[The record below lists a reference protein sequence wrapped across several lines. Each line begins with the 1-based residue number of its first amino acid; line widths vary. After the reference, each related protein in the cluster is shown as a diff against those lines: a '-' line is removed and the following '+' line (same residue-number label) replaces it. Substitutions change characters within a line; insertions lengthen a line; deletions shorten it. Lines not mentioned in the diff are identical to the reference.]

1 MGRTRQSRTR
11 DSRTRYGIRIP
22 LCPAAA
28 LAVAAT
34 LAMGGCAASGSAS
47 PAVPSI
53 SAAAGGQPTGAQ
65 LHGAGSARATALHAA
80 AQCIRQHGIPGYA
93 DPVLTPTGQV
103 YNDLRSI
110 EDAPD
115 SVLMT
120 VNQACA
126 SLVAQ
131 ANLSLKTEPPAP
143 PQLVRAGVLAASCMR
158 AHGLP
163 HIQDP
168 TAQTPYTPGHGFLMG
183 AAEMPP
189 GGKQSPLWKTAYQAC
204 RAQWTAELQASTL
217 ASLGNDS

>member
-1 MGRTRQSRTR
+1 MGRTRQSGTR
-11 DSRTRYGIRIP
+11 GSKTRHGIRIP
-22 LCPAAA
+22 LCPVAA

-34 LAMGGCAASGSAS
+34 LAAGGCASGSAS

-53 SAAAGGQPTGAQ
+53 NAGASSRPTGAQ
-65 LHGAGSARATALHAA
+65 LHGADAARATALHAA

-93 DPVLTPTGQV
+93 DPILTPTGQV

-131 ANLSLKTEPPAP
+131 ANLSLKAEPPAP
-143 PQLVRAGVLAASCMR
+143 PQFVQAGVRAAACMR

-163 HIQDP
+163 NMQDP
-168 TAQTPYTPGHGFLMG
+168 TAQTPYTPGHGFLMS